1 MNTIQEITQS
11 ISTAAAVAQS
21 MLNDLE
27 YDREQLN
34 EAKANF
40 ERLVGEGAGD
50 DELSNEQEYIV
61 ERTRIL
67 ERSELRHKAAVAQ
80 QAKTEAQGKAAAG
93 KHHDE
98 AGKALLAEVMSK
110 QKEAAKKFSE
120 LVKLSGEIN
129 ILLDT
134 ANTHRREAKSLG
146 ITPINPGFPPVDIG
160 EALTAIK
167 LIAGAGG
174 RVWSGVYS

>member
-1 MNTIQEITQS
+1 MNQIETINQS
-11 ISTAAAVAQS
+11 VITAAAVAQS
-21 MLNDLE
+21 ALGDLS
-27 YDREQLN
+27 YDRQEL
-34 EAKANF
+34 EDAKASL
-40 ERLVGEGAGD
+40 ERMAAEGASD
-50 DELSNEQEYIV
+50 DDIEAEQEYIV

-110 QKEAAKKFSE
+110 QKEAAKKFAE

-134 ANTHRREAKSLG
+134 ANTHRREGKALG
-146 ITPINPGFPPVDIG
+146 ITPINPGFPSVDIS
-160 EALTAIK
+160 EAITAIK

-174 RVWSGVYS
+174 RVWLGLYS